1 MPLSGPGIPTDDDV
15 RTPRWLSRAE
25 SRGVAL
31 EKIIARM
38 TVRTRYRRKCER
50 LMVLLGCLETICTGC
65 WERD

>member
-15 RTPRWLSRAE
+15 RTPRWLSRAD

-31 EKIIARM
+31 EKMIASM

-50 LMVLLGCLETICTGC
+50 LMVLLGC
-65 WERD
+65 